1 VIDRSVQIL
10 LAKELRQIG
19 RSRGALVSATLLP
32 LLLLVVVPIPQLVTL
47 RNLPLDIP
55 SFPGGGGGPPGLQ
68 SLRGADA
75 FVLLLYPLFVTI
87 CGMIV
92 PSLAASYTIVTERER
107 RTLELLVALPVRL
120 SQILF
125 AKLLSILILGIVV
138 TVPLFAV
145 TATLVVILGAASAAD
160 MGLVLVPLC
169 AAVVCST
176 CLSLLLT
183 LLARDFRTAN
193 NVNGVLFFPV
203 LIVAAGILVGVGGSA
218 RLLVLGA
225 ALLVI
230 GGAAIVAGARWI
242 TFERYLE

>member
-1 VIDRSVQIL
+1 MIDRSVQIL
-10 LAKELRQIG
+10 LGKELRQLG

-55 SFPGGGGGPPGLQ
+55 NLPGGGPPGLR

-120 SQILF
+120 SRILV
-125 AKLLSILILGIVV
+125 AKLLSILILGIAV

-145 TATLVVILGAASAAD
+145 TATLVVILGTASLAEIA
-160 MGLVLVPLC
+160 LLLVPLG

-203 LIVAAGILVGVGGSA
+203 LLVAAGILVGVGGSA

-225 ALLVI
+225 ALLTI
-230 GGAAIVAGARWI
+230 GGAAILVGARWI

>member
-1 VIDRSVQIL
+1 VIDRSVRIL
-10 LAKELRQIG
+10 LGKELRQLG

-47 RNLPLDIP
+47 RSLPLNIPNLP
-55 SFPGGGGGPPGLQ
+55 GGGPPGLQ

-120 SQILF
+120 GQILV

-138 TVPLFAV
+138 TVPPFAV
-145 TATLVVILGAASAAD
+145 TATLVVILGAASAAE
-160 MGLVLVPLC
+160 MALVLVPLG

-203 LIVAAGILVGVGGSA
+203 LIIAAGILVGVGGSA

>member
-1 VIDRSVQIL
+1 MIDRSVQIL
-10 LAKELRQIG
+10 LGKELRQLG

-55 SFPGGGGGPPGLQ
+55 SMPGGGPPGLQ

-75 FVLLLYPLFVTI
+75 FVVLLLYPLFVTI

-120 SQILF
+120 SQILV

-145 TATLVVILGAASAAD
+145 TATLVVILGAASAAE
-160 MGLVLVPLC
+160 MALVLVPLGT
-169 AAVVCST
+169 AVVCST

-225 ALLVI
+225 ALLAI
-230 GGAAIVAGARWI
+230 GGVAILAGARWI

>member
-1 VIDRSVQIL
+1 MIDRSVQIL
-10 LAKELRQIG
+10 LGKELRQLG

-47 RNLPLDIP
+47 RNLPLDVP
-55 SFPGGGGGPPGLQ
+55 NLPGGGPPGLQ

-120 SQILF
+120 SRILV

-160 MGLVLVPLC
+160 MALVLVPLG
-169 AAVVCST
+169 AAVICST

-203 LIVAAGILVGVGGSA
+203 LLIAAGILVGVGGSA

-225 ALLVI
+225 ALLAI
-230 GGAAIVAGARWI
+230 GGAAILVGARWI

>member
-1 VIDRSVQIL
+1 MIDRPVQIL
-10 LAKELRQIG
+10 LGKELRQLG

-55 SFPGGGGGPPGLQ
+55 SLPSGGPPGLQ

-120 SQILF
+120 SQILI

-145 TATLVVILGAASAAD
+145 TATLVVILGAASAAA
-160 MGLVLVPLC
+160 MALVLVPLG

-225 ALLVI
+225 ALLAI
-230 GGAAIVAGARWI
+230 GGVAILAGARWI

>member
-10 LAKELRQIG
+10 LGKELRQLG

-55 SFPGGGGGPPGLQ
+55 SMPGGGPPGLQ

-120 SQILF
+120 SQILV

-145 TATLVVILGAASAAD
+145 TATLVVILGAASAAE
-160 MGLVLVPLC
+160 MALVLVPLGT
-169 AAVVCST
+169 AVVCST

-225 ALLVI
+225 ALLSI
-230 GGAAIVAGARWI
+230 GGVAILAGARWI

>member
-1 VIDRSVQIL
+1 MIDRSVQIL
-10 LAKELRQIG
+10 LGKELRQLG

-55 SFPGGGGGPPGLQ
+55 ELPGGGPAGLQ

-120 SQILF
+120 SRILV

-138 TVPLFAV
+138 TVPPFAV
-145 TATLVVILGAASAAD
+145 TATLVVILGAATPAEMA
-160 MGLVLVPLC
+160 LVLVPLV

-176 CLSLLLT
+176 CLSLLL
-183 LLARDFRTAN
+183 
-193 NVNGVLFFPV
+193 
-203 LIVAAGILVGVGGSA
+203 
-218 RLLVLGA
+218 
-225 ALLVI
+225 
-230 GGAAIVAGARWI
+230 
-242 TFERYLE
+242 

>member
-1 VIDRSVQIL
+1 VIDRSVRIL
-10 LAKELRQIG
+10 LGKELRQLG

-47 RNLPLDIP
+47 RSVPLNIPDLP
-55 SFPGGGGGPPGLQ
+55 GGGPPGLQ

-120 SQILF
+120 SQILV

-138 TVPLFAV
+138 TVPPFAV
-145 TATLVVILGAASAAD
+145 TATLVVILGAASSAEMA
-160 MGLVLVPLC
+160 LVLVPLC

-230 GGAAIVAGARWI
+230 GGVAILAGARWI

>member
-10 LAKELRQIG
+10 LGKELRQLG

-47 RNLPLDIP
+47 RNLPLDVP
-55 SFPGGGGGPPGLQ
+55 NLPGGGPPGLQ

-120 SQILF
+120 SRILV

-160 MGLVLVPLC
+160 MALVLVPLG
-169 AAVVCST
+169 AAVICST

-203 LIVAAGILVGVGGSA
+203 LLIAAGILVGVGGSA

-225 ALLVI
+225 ALLAI
-230 GGAAIVAGARWI
+230 GGAAILVGARWI

>member
-1 VIDRSVQIL
+1 MIDRSVQIL
-10 LAKELRQIG
+10 LGKELRQLG

-55 SFPGGGGGPPGLQ
+55 SMPGGGPPGLQ

-120 SQILF
+120 SQILV

-145 TATLVVILGAASAAD
+145 TATLVVILGAASAAE
-160 MGLVLVPLC
+160 MALVLVPLGT
-169 AAVVCST
+169 AVVCST

-225 ALLVI
+225 ALLAI
-230 GGAAIVAGARWI
+230 GGVAILAGARWI

>member
-10 LAKELRQIG
+10 LGKELRQLG

-55 SFPGGGGGPPGLQ
+55 ELPGGGPPGLQ
-68 SLRGADA
+68 SLRGADV
-75 FVLLLYPLFVTI
+75 FVQLLYPLFVTI

-120 SQILF
+120 SRILV
-125 AKLLSILILGIVV
+125 AKLLSILILGIAV

-145 TATLVVILGAASAAD
+145 TATLVVILGTASLAEIA
-160 MGLVLVPLC
+160 LLLVPLG

-203 LIVAAGILVGVGGSA
+203 LLVAAGILVGVGGSA

-225 ALLVI
+225 ALLTI
-230 GGAAIVAGARWI
+230 GGAAILVGARWI

>member
-1 VIDRSVQIL
+1 MIDRSVQIL
-10 LAKELRQIG
+10 LGKELRQLG

-55 SFPGGGGGPPGLQ
+55 SMPGGGPPGLQ

-75 FVLLLYPLFVTI
+75 FVVLLLYPLFVTI

-120 SQILF
+120 SQILV

-160 MGLVLVPLC
+160 MALVLVPLC

-225 ALLVI
+225 ALLAI
-230 GGAAIVAGARWI
+230 GGVAILAGARWI

>member
-1 VIDRSVQIL
+1 MIDRSVQIL
-10 LAKELRQIG
+10 LGKELRQLG

-32 LLLLVVVPIPQLVTL
+32 LLLLVVVPIPQLLTL
-47 RNLPLDIP
+47 RNVPLDIP
-55 SFPGGGGGPPGLQ
+55 NLPGGGPPGLQ

-75 FVLLLYPLFVTI
+75 FVLLLFPLFVTI

-120 SQILF
+120 SRILV

-160 MGLVLVPLC
+160 MALVLVPLG

-203 LIVAAGILVGVGGSA
+203 LLIAAGILVGVGGSA

-225 ALLVI
+225 ALLAI
-230 GGAAIVAGARWI
+230 GGAAILVGARWI

>member
-1 VIDRSVQIL
+1 MIDRSVQIL
-10 LAKELRQIG
+10 LGKELRQLG

-55 SFPGGGGGPPGLQ
+55 ELPGGGPPGLQ

-120 SQILF
+120 SQILV

-145 TATLVVILGAASAAD
+145 TATLVVILGAASLAEMA
-160 MGLVLVPLC
+160 LVLVPLE

-193 NVNGVLFFPV
+193 NVNGILFFPV

-225 ALLVI
+225 ALLAI
-230 GGAAIVAGARWI
+230 GGAAILAGARWI

>member
-1 VIDRSVQIL
+1 VIDHSVQIL
-10 LAKELRQIG
+10 LGKELRQLG

-55 SFPGGGGGPPGLQ
+55 SLPGGGPPGLQ

-120 SQILF
+120 SQILV

-145 TATLVVILGAASAAD
+145 TATLVVILGAASAAE
-160 MGLVLVPLC
+160 MALILVPLG

-225 ALLVI
+225 ALLAI
-230 GGAAIVAGARWI
+230 GGVAILAGARWI

>member
-1 VIDRSVQIL
+1 MIDRSVRIL
-10 LAKELRQIG
+10 LGKELRQLG

-47 RNLPLDIP
+47 RSVPLNIPDLP
-55 SFPGGGGGPPGLQ
+55 GGGPPGLQ

-120 SQILF
+120 SQILV

-138 TVPLFAV
+138 TVPPFAV
-145 TATLVVILGAASAAD
+145 TATLVVILGAASSAEMA
-160 MGLVLVPLC
+160 LVLVPLC

-230 GGAAIVAGARWI
+230 GGVAILAGARWI

>member
-1 VIDRSVQIL
+1 MSDGSVRIL
-10 LAKELRQIG
+10 LGKELRQLG

-55 SFPGGGGGPPGLQ
+55 NLPGGGPPGLQ

-120 SQILF
+120 SQILV
-125 AKLLSILILGIVV
+125 AKLLSVLILGIVV

-145 TATLVVILGAASAAD
+145 TATLVVILGAASTAEMA
-160 MGLVLVPLC
+160 LVLVPLG

-225 ALLVI
+225 ALLAI

>member
-10 LAKELRQIG
+10 LGKELRQLG

-55 SFPGGGGGPPGLQ
+55 GLPSGGPPGLQ

-120 SQILF
+120 SQILV

-145 TATLVVILGAASAAD
+145 TATLVVILGAASAAE
-160 MGLVLVPLC
+160 MALVLVPLGT
-169 AAVVCST
+169 AVVCST

-225 ALLVI
+225 ALLAI
-230 GGAAIVAGARWI
+230 GGVAILAGARWI

>member
-1 VIDRSVQIL
+1 VIDRPVQIL
-10 LAKELRQIG
+10 LGKELRQVG

-55 SFPGGGGGPPGLQ
+55 SMPGGGPPGLQ

-120 SQILF
+120 SQILV

-145 TATLVVILGAASAAD
+145 TATLVVILGAASAAE
-160 MGLVLVPLC
+160 MALVLVPLGT
-169 AAVVCST
+169 AVVCST

-225 ALLVI
+225 ALLAI
-230 GGAAIVAGARWI
+230 GGVAILAGARWI

>member
-1 VIDRSVQIL
+1 MIDRSVRIL
-10 LAKELRQIG
+10 LGKELRQLG

-47 RNLPLDIP
+47 RSLPLNIPNLP
-55 SFPGGGGGPPGLQ
+55 GGGPPGLQ

-120 SQILF
+120 GQILV

-138 TVPLFAV
+138 TVPPFAV
-145 TATLVVILGAASAAD
+145 TATLVVILGAASAAE
-160 MGLVLVPLC
+160 MALVLVPLG

-203 LIVAAGILVGVGGSA
+203 LIIAAGILVGVGGSA

-230 GGAAIVAGARWI
+230 GGAAILAGARWI

>member
-10 LAKELRQIG
+10 LGKELRQLG

-55 SFPGGGGGPPGLQ
+55 SMPGGGPPGLQ

-120 SQILF
+120 SQILV

-145 TATLVVILGAASAAD
+145 TATLVVILGAASAAE
-160 MGLVLVPLC
+160 MALVLVPLGT
-169 AAVVCST
+169 AVVCST

-225 ALLVI
+225 ALLAI
-230 GGAAIVAGARWI
+230 GGVAILAGARWI

>member
-1 VIDRSVQIL
+1 MIDRSVQIL
-10 LAKELRQIG
+10 LGKELRQLG

-55 SFPGGGGGPPGLQ
+55 AIPGGGPPGLQ

-75 FVLLLYPLFVTI
+75 FVLLMYPLLATI

-107 RTLELLVALPVRL
+107 RTLELLVSLPVRL
-120 SQILF
+120 SQILV

-145 TATLVVILGAASAAD
+145 TATLVVILGAASPAEIA
-160 MGLVLVPLC
+160 LVLVPLV

-203 LIVAAGILVGVGGSA
+203 LIVAAGILVGVGGGA

-230 GGAAIVAGARWI
+230 GGVAIVAGARWI

>member
-1 VIDRSVQIL
+1 MIDRSVQIL
-10 LAKELRQIG
+10 LGKELRQLG

-32 LLLLVVVPIPQLVTL
+32 LLLLVVVPIPQLLTL

-55 SFPGGGGGPPGLQ
+55 ELPGGGPPGLQ

-120 SQILF
+120 SQILV
-125 AKLLSILILGIVV
+125 AKLLSILILGIAV

-145 TATLVVILGAASAAD
+145 TATLVVILGTASLAEIT
-160 MGLVLVPLC
+160 LLLVPLG

-203 LIVAAGILVGVGGSA
+203 LLVAAGILVGVGGSA

-225 ALLVI
+225 ALLSI
-230 GGAAIVAGARWI
+230 GGAAILVGARWI

>member
-1 VIDRSVQIL
+1 MIDRPVQIL
-10 LAKELRQIG
+10 LGKELRQLG

-55 SFPGGGGGPPGLQ
+55 SLPSGGPPGLQ

-120 SQILF
+120 SQILI

-138 TVPLFAV
+138 TVPL
-145 TATLVVILGAASAAD
+145 
-160 MGLVLVPLC
+160 
-169 AAVVCST
+169 
-176 CLSLLLT
+176 
-183 LLARDFRTAN
+183 
-193 NVNGVLFFPV
+193 
-203 LIVAAGILVGVGGSA
+203 
-218 RLLVLGA
+218 
-225 ALLVI
+225 
-230 GGAAIVAGARWI
+230 
-242 TFERYLE
+242 

>member
-1 VIDRSVQIL
+1 MIDHSVQIL
-10 LAKELRQIG
+10 LGKELRQLG

-55 SFPGGGGGPPGLQ
+55 SLPGGGPPGLQ

-120 SQILF
+120 SQILV

-145 TATLVVILGAASAAD
+145 TATLVVILGAASAAE
-160 MGLVLVPLC
+160 MALILVPLG

-225 ALLVI
+225 ALLAI
-230 GGAAIVAGARWI
+230 GGVAILAGARWI